1 MEKENSSWRE
11 LQTVGTAIDVIEALA
26 ETEGA
31 GVTQL
36 AARLDVSSSSIH
48 SQLATLEQAGYL
60 VRDGQQYQLSHR
72 FLLLGEYVR
81 NSNPLFQFGRRRADD
96 LAEETEH
103 YAHLF
108 VEEDG
113 LGVNIYEARGEL
125 ASDYDYQSLKLQQ
138 REPLHITAT
147 GKAILAE
154 FSEKK
159 VRAIVEQHG
168 LERRTENTITDIED
182 LFAELENVSQQG
194 FATNDE
200 EEIGGFRAVAAPVC
214 VDGGA
219 VLGSVSVSA
228 PVAYFD
234 DKEFNNSIP
243 TKVIRAA
250 NTIEVD
256 YNMSL

>member
-1 MEKENSSWRE
+1 M
-11 LQTVGTAIDVIEALA
+11 LQTVGTAIELIEALA
-26 ETEGA
+26 ETGGA
-31 GVTQL
+31 GVSQL
-36 AARLDVSSSSIH
+36 AERLDASNSSVH

-60 VRDGQQYQLSHR
+60 SRDGQKYQLSHR

-81 NSNPLFQFGRRRADD
+81 NSNPLFQFGRKRVDD

-125 ASDYDYQSLKLQQ
+125 ASDYEYQSLKLQR

-154 FSEKK
+154 FSKEK
-159 VRAIVEQHG
+159 VRTIVERHG
-168 LERRTENTITDIED
+168 LERRTENTITNIED
-182 LFAELENVSQQG
+182 LLAELTAIRRQG
-194 FATNDE
+194 FATNDQ
-200 EEIGGFRAVAAPVC
+200 EEIEGFRAVAAPIC
-214 VDGGA
+214 VDGGT

-234 DKEFNNSIP
+234 EEKFNNSIP
-243 TKVIRAA
+243 EKVIRAA

-256 YNMSL
+256 YNMSV